1 MKFLRQLFGRDSNP
15 AILAAPVNGEL
26 CQVLTA
32 QAIGSNAQLHVETG
46 QNALVFNGERRS
58 SIYPTGEHPL
68 EAQDMRGIVDGGEAN
83 ILFLQIAPPV
93 KRAWQTIYRPD
104 NKQPLIL
111 SGHYTAAIDDTR
123 LLVAALLD
131 GGNMPDSRTI
141 DGWLHQYIRKILHDQ
156 RVPAADIEQHTDRL
170 AVFLHDALIPFL
182 LDHGIRLQNFSLQAE
197 DPAQNASGAPRPA
210 ASPSAAPPTTPK
222 RSIPP
227 QQFPARTAPAMTPSL
242 ALQAALAAGKP
253 QPAPAP
259 APVSEP
265 AASDAPPNSDYL
277 TDDTPS
283 RPAAIS
289 APPKIFYRFEKGEQ
303 VGPYNIDELNHMIS
317 EGKIRK
323 NDLLWHQGL
332 KNWQRAS
339 DFSGLQW

>member
-141 DGWLHQYIRKILHDQ
+141 DGWLHQYIRKILT
-156 RVPAADIEQHTDRL
+156 PAPTCTTTT
-170 AVFLHDALIPFL
+170 
-182 LDHGIRLQNFSLQAE
+182 
-197 DPAQNASGAPRPA
+197 
-210 ASPSAAPPTTPK
+210 SAAPPRMRRQARPTMACTWWAPAL
-222 RSIPP
+222 RSWCARSA
-227 QQFPARTAPAMTPSL
+227 ARTGRKSPSARWRAHARAAPRQSWTRPPS
-242 ALQAALAAGKP
+242 K
-253 QPAPAP
+253 
-259 APVSEP
+259 S
-265 AASDAPPNSDYL
+265 
-277 TDDTPS
+277 
-283 RPAAIS
+283 
-289 APPKIFYRFEKGEQ
+289 
-303 VGPYNIDELNHMIS
+303 
-317 EGKIRK
+317 
-323 NDLLWHQGL
+323 W
-332 KNWQRAS
+332 
-339 DFSGLQW
+339 